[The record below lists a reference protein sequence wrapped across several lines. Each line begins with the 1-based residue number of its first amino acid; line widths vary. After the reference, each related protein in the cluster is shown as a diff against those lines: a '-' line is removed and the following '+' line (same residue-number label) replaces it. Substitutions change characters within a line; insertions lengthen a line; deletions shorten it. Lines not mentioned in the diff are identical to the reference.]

1 MTAARIPS
9 AGGSPNVVTM
19 VKTVNSEKENLGL
32 ILPYTLYGKQN
43 LISYI
48 VGTCTEEGNLELKI
62 YKYQANSNVL
72 GPMQLDTKIEEDETI
87 QKEIETLNV
96 TGTKITR
103 NMIVVPLDNTLLYV
117 EPIYIRYTNEKN
129 SLPTLKKVI
138 VSSGTKVAIGNNI
151 KEAILNLVS
160 KYAVDIQIE
169 NTDTIEELTEAIIKA
184 NKNLSASNE
193 SNDWEMIGKDIKKLQ
208 ELIKKLETLVEE
220 ENAKKVNEQ
229 VNEIGTAEGNLINDI
244 ENGI

>member
-1 MTAARIPS
+1 MIYHGEATSIFL
-9 AGGSPNVVTM
+9 
-19 VKTVNSEKENLGL
+19 KENKVGPVELATTSFGQRFEISPLQL
-32 ILPYTLYGKQN
+32 ITAVSAICNDGIL
-43 LISYI
+43 
-48 VGTCTEEGNLELKI
+48 
-62 YKYQANSNVL
+62 
-72 GPMQLDTKIEEDETI
+72 
-87 QKEIETLNV
+87 
-96 TGTKITR
+96 
-103 NMIVVPLDNTLLYV
+103 V
-117 EPIYIRYTNEKN
+117 EPKIV
-129 SLPTLKKVI
+129 KK
-138 VSSGTKVAIGNNI
+138 
-151 KEAILNLVS
+151 
-160 KYAVDIQIE
+160 IE

>member
-1 MTAARIPS
+1 
-9 AGGSPNVVTM
+9 M

-151 KEAILNLVS
+151 KEAILNLS
-160 KYAVDIQIE
+160 
-169 NTDTIEELTEAIIKA
+169 
-184 NKNLSASNE
+184 
-193 SNDWEMIGKDIKKLQ
+193 
-208 ELIKKLETLVEE
+208 LIH
-220 ENAKKVNEQ
+220 
-229 VNEIGTAEGNLINDI
+229 I
-244 ENGI
+244 